1 LPIPK
6 LTVAVPTLAADGALE
21 ECLRSLERQTFGD
34 FEVVVIDNSGGSA
47 QCPARDRAVRVMVNA
62 RNAGFGAAVNQ
73 AWRSS
78 EAPYVAALNDD
89 CRADARWVEALVRC
103 ADAHPRAGMFASQV
117 RLSPRRPAEVAIE
130 KVAPEKVA
138 LDSAGMLIAADGSGK
153 QRGHLQ
159 PPEDFSTA
167 VEVLFPS
174 GSAAM
179 YRREM
184 LEQTGA
190 FDEAFFL
197 YCEDVD
203 LGLRG
208 RWAGWECLYVPGAI
222 VEHRYSHSAGS
233 ASLLKAY
240 YVERNR
246 LYTIL
251 KNFPVRLLWRAPW
264 AAAARYFWHAIGI
277 PAQRGKAA
285 EFRGQGRSAFWLP
298 WLVFRAHAAALVRL
312 PRLLKQRRR
321 ILRSR
326 QIPIGKFVESMERHG
341 IPVREVAAL

>member
-1 LPIPK
+1 M
-6 LTVAVPTLAADGALE
+6 AVPTLAADGALE

-34 FEVVVIDNSGGSA
+34 FEVVVIDNGGGSRELA
-47 QCPARDRAVRVMVNA
+47 EGNRVRVIVNA

-78 EAPYVAALNDD
+78 QAPYVAALNDD
-89 CRADARWVEALVRC
+89 CRADAQWVEALVQC
-103 ADAHPRAGMFASQV
+103 ANAHPRAGMFASQV
-117 RLSPRRPAEVAIE
+117 RLSP
-130 KVAPEKVA
+130 VA

-159 PPEDFSTA
+159 PPRDFSTA

-179 YRREM
+179 YRRDM
-184 LEQTGA
+184 LDQTGA
-190 FDEAFFL
+190 FDETFFL

-203 LGLRG
+203 LGLRA

-222 VEHRYSHSAGS
+222 VEHRYSTSAGS

-251 KNFPVRLLWRAPW
+251 KNFPVRLLWRAPL
-264 AAAARYFWHAIGI
+264 AASARYFWHAIGI
-277 PAQRGKAA
+277 PARRGKAA
-285 EFRGQGRSAFWLP
+285 EFRRQGRSALWLP

-321 ILRSR
+321 ILGSR
-326 QIPIGKFVESMERHG
+326 RIPIGKFVEAMERHR

>member
-1 LPIPK
+1 

-34 FEVVVIDNSGGSA
+34 FEVVVIDNGSGNPGLA
-47 QCPARDRAVRVMVNA
+47 KGYRVRVMVNA
-62 RNAGFGAAVNQ
+62 RNTGFGAAVNQ

-78 EAPYVAALNDD
+78 QAPYVAALNDD

-103 ADAHPRAGMFASQV
+103 ADAHPRAAMFASQV
-117 RLSPRRPAEVAIE
+117 RLSPRSSGS
-130 KVAPEKVA
+130 APCNVA

-179 YRREM
+179 YRRDM

-190 FDEAFFL
+190 FDETFFL

-203 LGLRG
+203 LGLRA
-208 RWAGWECLYVPGAI
+208 RWAGWECLYVPDAI
-222 VEHRYSHSAGS
+222 VEHRYSTSAGS

-251 KNFPVRLLWRAPW
+251 KNFPMRLLWRAPF

-277 PAQRGKAA
+277 PARRGKAA
-285 EFRGQGRSAFWLP
+285 EFRRQGRSVFWLP
-298 WLVFRAHAAALVRL
+298 GLVFRAHAAALIRL
-312 PRLLKQRRR
+312 PRLLKERRR

-326 QIPIGKFVESMERHG
+326 RIPIGKFVESMERHR